1 MLKIVSGMEVRVGLV
16 CMKGPPLNAYLV
28 LRYSMFGQA
37 LIIIIHLPLQRR
49 FHNCRF
55 MSMSILIINIESE
68 QLQRNECPCFITLG
82 LSFSDQPPKV
92 SPETLG
98 AILSSLLCLGPSI
111 FYTQTRNHKNIN
123 ANYSI
128 QIQMK
133 KEYLAFLL
141 VFKSFLELLPYSPTV
156 ATRRKD

>member
-1 MLKIVSGMEVRVGLV
+1 MLKIVSGLEVRVGLI

-28 LRYSMFGQA
+28 HRYSMFGQA
-37 LIIIIHLPLQRR
+37 LIIIIHLPLQQR

-55 MSMSILIINIESE
+55 MSIEHTYIRILIINIESE

-98 AILSSLLCLGPSI
+98 AI
-111 FYTQTRNHKNIN
+111 
-123 ANYSI
+123 
-128 QIQMK
+128 
-133 KEYLAFLL
+133 
-141 VFKSFLELLPYSPTV
+141 
-156 ATRRKD
+156 